1 MKSWRIVKFCV
12 QLGRFTRALWLGEL
26 AMNEDGKI
34 SAVDFS
40 TEWPE
45 RLKLKYT
52 PEVAESVVAADSK
65 SAG

>member
-26 AMNEDGKI
+26 SMNENGEI
-34 SAVDFS
+34 RTVEFS
-40 TEWPE
+40 VTWPE

-52 PEVAESVVAADSK
+52 PEVAESVEQQ
-65 SAG
+65 